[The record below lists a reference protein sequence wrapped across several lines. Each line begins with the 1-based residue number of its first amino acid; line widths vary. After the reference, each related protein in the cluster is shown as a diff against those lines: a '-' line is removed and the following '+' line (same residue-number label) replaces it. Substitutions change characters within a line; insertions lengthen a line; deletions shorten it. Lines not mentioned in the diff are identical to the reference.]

1 MSVHVSPSCCRF
13 FAMFSPELIFESC
26 GQNRFKD
33 KSGHMGRVW
42 GLDGFYTHMIQSSS
56 VFDLLMLNFPP
67 LVGEA
72 VLKLYVAGPA

>member
-1 MSVHVSPSCCRF
+1 
-13 FAMFSPELIFESC
+13 
-26 GQNRFKD
+26 
-33 KSGHMGRVW
+33 MGRVW